1 MAERRLCVVTGSR
14 AEYGILYW
22 LLREIAADPDL
33 RLQLV
38 ATGMHLSPEFGLTYR
53 AIEADGFVIDRKVEM
68 LLSSDSCAG
77 IAKSVGL
84 GVIGFADAYAELQPD
99 AVIVLGDRFEIFAAV
114 QAAYLSDLPV
124 AHISGGEI
132 TEGALDDGIRHAI
145 SKLSRLHFVSTE
157 VYRRRVIQLGETP
170 DTVFNVGALGL
181 DNLTRLPLLDR
192 AELSLELGFD
202 LSGDFLLVTYHP
214 ATLGDEAPC
223 QGLLALLEALEHFR
237 HLKIVLTKPNAD
249 AGGRAMMELIDRYG
263 AGHPDRVYVTSSLGQ
278 LRYLSAMKLC
288 AAVVGNSSS
297 GLIEAPTAGKPSV
310 NIGVRQAGRMRADS
324 TIDCADR
331 CDAIVAAINAALSP
345 EWRARAAQTQS
356 PFGDGQT
363 APRIKDILKNRE
375 LPRHAIKHFHDL

>member
-1 MAERRLCVVTGSR
+1 MAQRSVCVVTGSR

-22 LLREIAADPDL
+22 LLREIAADPA
-33 RLQLV
+33 LQLQLIV
-38 ATGMHLSPEFGLTYR
+38 TGMHLSPEFGMTYR

-68 LLSSDSCAG
+68 LLSSDSCVG
-77 IAKSVGL
+77 MAKSVGL
-84 GVIGFADAYAELQPD
+84 GVIGFADAYAQLQPD
-99 AVIVLGDRFEIFAAV
+99 VVVVLGDRFEIFAAV

-157 VYRRRVIQLGETP
+157 VYRRRVIQLGESP

-181 DNLTRLPLLDR
+181 DNLNRLPLLDR
-192 AELSLELGFD
+192 TELSLELGFD

-223 QGLLALLEALEHFR
+223 AGMLALLEALECFPQ
-237 HLKIVLTKPNAD
+237 LKVVLTKPNAD
-249 AGGRAMMELIDRYG
+249 AGGRALIELVDRYA
-263 AGHPDRVYVTSSLGQ
+263 AGHADRVYVTPSLGQ

-297 GLIEAPTAGKPSV
+297 GLIEAPTAGKPAV
-310 NIGVRQAGRMRADS
+310 NIGVRQAGRMRAES
-324 TIDCADR
+324 IIDCPDR
-331 CDAIVAAINAALSP
+331 CDAIVAAITTALTP
-345 EWRARAAQTQS
+345 EWRARAALAQS